1 MILYIIIHIKK
12 LHTIDI
18 YWYSQFMIPTVLS
31 IVTNGWNQRDARM
44 TLGVSI
50 DPSIYDL
57 PSIQGEEI
65 GGLASQEIETSNLKF
80 IWNISFIISHD
91 HIWFIWLYMIILD
104 DHIRFKYD
112 CVEILGGAGKR
123 FTMQNWILE
132 NPALQ
137 SMHSLQRCPT
147 LEFCTNLL
155 SQGFICSFHIFKG
168 YK

>member
-1 MILYIIIHIKK
+1 
-12 LHTIDI
+12 
-18 YWYSQFMIPTVLS
+18 MIPTVLS
-31 IVTNGWNQRDARM
+31 MKTSGWNQRDARM
-44 TLGVSI
+44 TLGVWI

-65 GGLASQEIETSNLKF
+65 GGLASQEIETSNLNTNSYE
-80 IWNISFIISHD
+80 IYMISHD
-91 HIWFIWLYMIILD
+91 HIWFIWSYMIIPD

-112 CVEILGGAGKR
+112 VIEILGGAGKR
-123 FTMQNWILE
+123 FTMQNWTLE

-137 SMHSLQRCPT
+137 SMHSLQRWPMF
-147 LEFCTNLL
+147 EFCMNLL